1 MDNEQPETLNNV
13 SPVHDLRQEQRLLA
27 GAADVLLDYGLTL
40 KLLEVPPGDRD
51 PHPDALVEIAD
62 GIRQVTFV
70 VAVKPRPRT
79 AQAGALVALLR
90 RFQEPA
96 LLLAEYVNPELAENL
111 RCNDICFLDL
121 EGNAYLR
128 GDGLMIWVTGRKDTQ
143 RIRTE
148 RETRRAFQPTGL
160 RVIFALLCHPELVED
175 DYRTLAEV
183 TGVALGTVQWV
194 MRDLI
199 QEGYVLRTG
208 HTTRRLIQLDRL
220 LDEWALGYARN
231 LHAKLKL
238 GHFETRNLDAW
249 READIA
255 AHDAVWGGEAAAALM
270 TGYLKP
276 ETLTL
281 WVEQPAPRLL
291 AALGLRQDDGGRF
304 QLRKAFWTRKLT
316 HRIAKAPGI
325 AERTVDLKLTAQPVL
340 VYAELLAIGDARTLE
355 TAARIRDEW
364 IDRPFQRYRAR
375 ADR

>member
-1 MDNEQPETLNNV
+1 MDNEQPEILNKGR
-13 SPVHDLRQEQRLLA
+13 PAHERRQEQRLFE
-27 GAADVLLDYGLTL
+27 GAAKVLLDYGLTWKAL
-40 KLLEVPPGDRD
+40 ALQTGPQDLGG
-51 PHPDALVEIAD
+51 DALVEIGD
-62 GIRQVTFV
+62 GDRRLKFIVEAKT
-70 VAVKPRPRT
+70 RPRT

-90 RFQEPA
+90 RFQQPA
-96 LLLAEYVNPELAENL
+96 LLLADYVNPELAEYL
-111 RCNDICFLDL
+111 RRYNVCFLDL

-128 GDGLMIWVTGRKDTQ
+128 GEGLLIWVTGRKDTQ

-160 RVIFALLCHPELVED
+160 RVIFALLCHPELVEE

-199 QEGYVLRTG
+199 EEGYVLRTG
-208 HTTRRLIQLDRL
+208 HTMRRLVQLERL
-220 LDEWALGYARN
+220 LDEWTLGYARD
-231 LHAKLKL
+231 LQPKLML
-238 GHFETRNLDAW
+238 GRFETRDFGKW
-249 READIA
+249 READLTAHRA
-255 AHDAVWGGEAAAALM
+255 AWGGEAAAALM

-291 AALGLRQDDGGRF
+291 AELGLRKEERGRT
-304 QLRKAFWTRKLT
+304 QLLRTFW
-316 HRIAKAPGI
+316 AP
-325 AERTVDLKLTAQPVL
+325 ELTARLAEDPAKPERKENAQPTAPPVL

-355 TAARIRDEW
+355 TAAIIRDEW

-375 ADR
+375 AVR